1 MSIHV
6 TWLSNSR
13 NHLPLFPHSTVSN
26 TDLLP
31 YPLKLLGTCTQRTA
45 SRAAIALQ
53 TDLPPA
59 RRPNLPVTNMF
70 QA

>member
-1 MSIHV
+1 
-6 TWLSNSR
+6 
-13 NHLPLFPHSTVSN
+13 VSN

-31 YPLKLLGTCTQRTA
+31 YPPKLLGTCTQRTA